1 MKIGIGS
8 DHAGYR
14 LKEEL
19 KKYLRKEGYAV
30 VDFGTKSPK
39 AADYPQYALRV
50 AEAVG
55 KKEANRGILIC
66 GTGLG
71 MAIVANKIKD
81 VRATCCND
89 LFSARLSR
97 LHNDANLLTLGGRII
112 AFEFACE
119 IVTLWLETPF
129 SRGKHSRRINQIK
142 KIEKEKI
149 GNLYE

>member
-19 KKYLRKEGYAV
+19 KKHLRKEGYDV
-30 VDFGTKSPK
+30 IDFGSKSSK
-39 AADYPQYALRV
+39 STDYPQYGLKV

-55 KKEANRGILIC
+55 KKEVERGILLC

-71 MAIVANKIKD
+71 MAIVANKIKG
-81 VRATCCND
+81 VRAACCND

-97 LHNDANLLTLGGRII
+97 LHNDANVLTLGGRIL
-112 AFEFACE
+112 AFEFAWE

-142 KIEKEKI
+142 RIEKERFI
-149 GNLYE
+149 

>member
-30 VDFGTKSPK
+30 LDFGTKNPK
-39 AADYPQYALRV
+39 ATDYPQYALKV
-50 AEAVG
+50 AEAVS
-55 KKEANRGILIC
+55 KKEVEKGILMC

-71 MAIVANKIKD
+71 MAIVANKIKG
-81 VRATCCND
+81 VRATRCND

-97 LHNDANLLTLGGRII
+97 LHNDANVLTLGGRII

-142 KIEKEKI
+142 RIEKEKFI
-149 GNLYE
+149 

>member
-30 VDFGTKSPK
+30 LDFGTKSPK
-39 AADYPQYALRV
+39 ATDYPQYALKV

-55 KKEANRGILIC
+55 KKEVEKGILIC

-71 MAIVANKIKD
+71 MAIVANKIKG

-89 LFSARLSR
+89 LLSARLSR
-97 LHNDANLLTLGGRII
+97 LHNDANVLSLGGRII

-119 IVTLWLETPF
+119 IVAIWLETPF

-142 KIEKEKI
+142 GIEKEKFI
-149 GNLYE
+149 

>member
-19 KKYLRKEGYAV
+19 KKQLRKEGYEI
-30 VDFGTKSPK
+30 VDFGTRNNKS
-39 AADYPQYALRV
+39 ADYPGYGLKV
-50 AEAVG
+50 AESVS
-55 KKEANRGILIC
+55 KKEVERGVLIC

-71 MAIVANKIKD
+71 MAIVANKVKG
-81 VRATCCND
+81 VRAACCND

-97 LHNDANLLTLGGRII
+97 LHNDANVLTLGGRIL
-112 AFEFACE
+112 ALEFAWE

-142 KIEKEKI
+142 SIEKERFI
-149 GNLYE
+149 

>member
-39 AADYPQYALRV
+39 ASDYPQYALKV
-50 AEAVG
+50 AEEVS
-55 KKEANRGILIC
+55 KNEVEKGILIC

-71 MAIVANKIKD
+71 MAIVANKIKG
-81 VRATCCND
+81 VRAACCND

-129 SRGKHSRRINQIK
+129 SRGKHSRRIKQIK
-142 KIEKEKI
+142 KIEKD
-149 GNLYE
+149 LYPS

>member
-19 KKYLRKEGYAV
+19 KKYLRKEGYIV
-30 VDFGTKSPK
+30 VDFGTKSSK
-39 AADYPQYALRV
+39 ATDYPQYALKV
-50 AEAVG
+50 AEAIS
-55 KKEANRGILIC
+55 KKEAEKGILIC

-71 MAIVANKIKD
+71 MAIVANKVKG
-81 VRATCCND
+81 VRATCCNN

-119 IVTLWLETPF
+119 IVSLWLETPF

-142 KIEKEKI
+142 GIEKGKFI
-149 GNLYE
+149 